1 MAASAVWHSV
11 GLRNMFQVYTGV
23 VSRPATLYNL
33 LRQLDGVSGHPA
45 DAAAADTLT
54 SNLSEMTTTNTGY
67 ARIAVTNNATNFPEA
82 ASGANSLITEL
93 QQTYTFT
100 GAGLPV
106 NGITHAALATTS
118 DNTGVLVCSA
128 PLSVTR
134 NVAVNDQLKVTFSM
148 LAEQGP

>member
-1 MAASAVWHSV
+1 MAATQFWHSA
-11 GLRNMFQVYTGV
+11 GLRMMLQILNGV
-23 VSRPATLYNL
+23 VARPATLYLL

-54 SNLSEMTTTNTGY
+54 SNLSEVTTVNTGY
-67 ARIAVTNNATNFPEA
+67 ARIAVTNNSTNFPEA

-106 NGITHAALATTS
+106 NGITHSAQATSS
-118 DNTGVLVCSA
+118 DNTGVLLCSA

-148 LAEQGP
+148 LAEQGV